1 MLGNV
6 ISRLRNVIGR
16 LRGRTML
23 VAAVALVV
31 VTLAVWGV
39 SVGCSS
45 WRQHNVE
52 RRNAVLTSVV
62 AETDD
67 TLAYYYR
74 TAVGRA
80 LVYGTVT
87 TPAGECQSMDGSKGC
102 YSAIRRTLEVY
113 TEHERTYDCGTEKH
127 PRTCTEYYWK
137 WDDNGSVSTSARTMT
152 LHGKSFPFSM
162 LAAPYDSIDASTLG
176 IGDGRFRYLAPYRR
190 YEYDVAPARYDGTVW
205 LNIGEGR
212 VSALDSFKV
221 GETPERIRDEARHDS
236 PWPTIVFWIATV
248 LIIVLVGVP
257 VAALIYI
264 DYYDGDNN
272 YF

>member
-1 MLGNV
+1 ML
-6 ISRLRNVIGR
+6 I
-16 LRGRTML
+16 
-23 VAAVALVV
+23 AAAALVV
-31 VTLAVWGV
+31 VTIAVWGV

-52 RRNAVLTSVV
+52 RRNAVLTSVI

-113 TEHERTYDCGTEKH
+113 TMHERTYDCGTSKH
-127 PRTCTEYYWK
+127 PRTCVEHYWT
-137 WDDNGSVSTSARTMT
+137 WDDYGTDVTTASTMT
-152 LHGKSFPFSM
+152 LRGKSFPFSM
-162 LAAPYDSIDASTLG
+162 LAAPYNSVDAST
-176 IGDGRFRYLAPYRR
+176 IGVADGEYRYSGPGSRYR
-190 YEYDVAPARYDGTVW
+190 YEVAPASYTGTAW

-221 GETPERIRDEARHDS
+221 GETPERIRDDARHDS

-248 LIIVLVGVP
+248 LIIAFAGVP
-257 VAALIYI
+257 VAALIYN
-264 DYYDGDNN
+264 DYHDGDDNG
-272 YF
+272 F

>member
-1 MLGNV
+1 LLGNV
-6 ISRLRNVIGR
+6 IAR

-23 VAAVALVV
+23 VAAAALVV
-31 VTLAVWGV
+31 AMLAVWGV

-113 TEHERTYDCGTEKH
+113 TEHERTYDCGTTKH
-127 PRTCTEYYWK
+127 PRTCVDRYWT

-152 LHGKSFPFSM
+152 LRGKSFPFSM
-162 LAAPYDSIDASTLG
+162 LAAPYDSVDASTLG
-176 IGDGRFRYLAPYRR
+176 VGGGEYRYSGPGRR
-190 YEYDVAPARYDGTVW
+190 YRYEVAPARYAGTAW

-221 GETPERIRDEARHDS
+221 GETPERVRDEARHDS
-236 PWPTIVFWIATV
+236 PWPTIVFWIAAV
-248 LIIVLVGVP
+248 LIIAGAGVP
-257 VAALIYI
+257 VAVLIYN
-264 DYYDGDNN
+264 DYHDGDDNG
-272 YF
+272 F